1 MEMPATVRV
10 EELGSDAS
18 SYRDAIDER
27 RRVLHVRGS
36 SPRIVWWTAVAF
48 LAPVVVAGG
57 VVTVPLPPA
66 YDSFVV
72 LSALVLAVL
81 LPVGAFVLPTL
92 LGQLAW
98 RSAQWARL
106 ELRAKS
112 LDVSTGP
119 LGTPLHVDDWSVRD
133 PALVRR
139 ESKWG
144 RIFEHWDLFGERED
158 GWRVHL
164 ASFFDEAS
172 ATWVLRQLQASY
184 ARAVER
190 PRAGFAARLGPMP
203 ERVRCEGRAED
214 PESGW
219 RVRARCPGGALASAI
234 PTLPLSVLLLGS
246 SVLCA
251 AVLSVVPS
259 RELATA
265 AGALVGATI
274 LGAMAVLSALALRDA
289 LRSTLLRWRGEVIA
303 ELEAEHIR
311 IVASPLQWRLEFPAT
326 ERRVALR
333 VTPIEHDPDEA
344 RVEVLHG
351 ATVQRID
358 APLGADDARY
368 LAKIVDAFEDARLA
382 RRASPHLRDSE
393 YAEP

>member
-1 MEMPATVRV
+1 METPATVRV

-27 RRVLHVRGS
+27 RRVIHVRGA
-36 SPRIVWWTAVAF
+36 SPRIVWWTAAAF
-48 LAPVVVAGG
+48 LAPLVVAGC

-81 LPVGAFVLPTL
+81 LPVSAFVLPTL

-112 LDVSTGP
+112 LHVSTGP
-119 LGTPLHVDDWSVRD
+119 LGTPLRVDDWSVRD

-164 ASFFDEAS
+164 ASFFDEAG
-172 ATWVLRQLQASY
+172 ATWVMRQLQASY
-184 ARAVER
+184 AGADER

-219 RVRARCPGGALASAI
+219 RARARCPGGALASAVL
-234 PTLPLSVLLLGS
+234 TLPLSVLLIGS
-246 SVLCA
+246 SVLCVA
-251 AVLSVVPS
+251 ALSVAPS
-259 RELATA
+259 RAPA
-265 AGALVGATI
+265 AAAIALVGATI
-274 LGAMAVLSALALRDA
+274 LGVMAVLSALALRDA
-289 LRSTLLRWRGEVIA
+289 LRSTLLRWRGEVIV

-311 IVASPLQWRLEFPAT
+311 ILASPLQWRLEFPST

-333 VTPIEHDPDEA
+333 VTPIEHEPDEA

-351 ATVQRID
+351 ATSQRID
-358 APLGADDARY
+358 APLGLDEARY
-368 LAKIVDAFEDARLA
+368 LAAIVEAFEDARLA
-382 RRASPHLRDSE
+382 RRSSPHLRDSE